1 MFHRSTKSVVQGGV
15 LHSHRH
21 TGKVHPEA
29 DTVRSRRW
37 PLLLGLGAVAL
48 LLVLAGL
55 IVFWYWT
62 PESTEPTLDGRQLL
76 AIPAEASLT
85 QETAP
90 GDVLRI
96 YAGQTAIPTLRY
108 VQVGAVAEDSISILL
123 SDTQLQDY
131 LEATASGTVYATLV
145 IHHDA
150 QAAQAALEL
159 QDAWNNPDIS
169 LHLSEDHLALE
180 LEESA
185 QLAAEISVSPDG
197 AVTPNVTWATSDEDV
212 ATVDDNG
219 VITAIS
225 SGEAIITVSCG
236 ESSASCTVEALLTA
250 SELEFDTDEIT
261 IGVGGNAALTPVVSP
276 EDYTEVL
283 EWSSSDEDVAT
294 VDSHGSVTGISEGE
308 AEITVS
314 GKNASASYTVIVMT
328 EAEKI
333 SLSRE
338 SLFLEV
344 GQSGAL
350 AAVVT
355 PDDATDKAVS
365 WTSSDEDVAT
375 VDTEGTVTAVGEG
388 KAEITASCGAVT
400 ASCEIT
406 VVAPAES

>member
-15 LHSHRH
+15 LHSHRR

-62 PESTEPTLDGRQLL
+62 PESTDPALDGRQLL
-76 AIPAEASLT
+76 AIPAEASLA

-150 QAAQAALEL
+150 QAAQEALEL

-236 ESSASCTVEALLTA
+236 ESSASCTVEALLAA

-261 IGVGGNAALTPVVSP
+261 IGVGGNAALTPAVSP

-375 VDTEGTVTAVGEG
+375 VDAEGTVTAVGEG